1 MKRHGTGGG
10 TWSTRAKFLT
20 AFLTR
25 PGTVGAITPSS
36 RFLAKE
42 MIRGVD
48 LGPGARIAEYGPGTG
63 AFTRAILD
71 AIDPHATFFAVERDE
86 RLAAEL
92 RARYPGLHLHVAS
105 VEEIESLCK
114 EEGVEQ
120 LDTIISGLPWA
131 SFPSALQRRIL
142 DATVRVLKPGGRLIT
157 FGYYVGLLTPAGRR
171 FAALLPEYFSRVE
184 RAGPVWRNAPP
195 AFVLRCTR

>member
-1 MKRHGTGGG
+1 MKRHGTGSGS
-10 TWSTRAKFLT
+10 WATRAKFLT
-20 AFLTR
+20 AFITR

-42 MIRGVD
+42 MLRGVD
-48 LGPGARIAEYGPGTG
+48 LGPSARLAEYGPGTG

-71 AIDPHATFFAVERDE
+71 SINPNAKFFAVERDE

-92 RARYPGLHLHVAS
+92 RAKFPGLRLHVAS
-105 VEEIESLCK
+105 VEDIESLCK
-114 EEGVEQ
+114 AEGVEQ

-142 DATVRVLKPGGRLIT
+142 DATMRVLRPGGRLIT

-171 FAALLPEYFSRVE
+171 FAALLPEYFSNVE